1 MKLKVFAAV
10 LALWTLAAC
19 GGDNENSVGEFSNDL
34 LGNEIMVEA
43 VRDPEIP
50 GVVCHVTYFDRSVLD
65 RLRIWDDRADFSQIG
80 RSWRNSGK
88 RQRQSG
94 ESGTEE
100 AHRHI
105 LA

>member
-1 MKLKVFAAV
+1 MKLRLFAA
-10 LALWTLAAC
+10 LAAIWTLAAC

-65 RLRIWDDRADFSQIG
+65 R
-80 RSWRNSGK
+80 
-88 RQRQSG
+88 
-94 ESGTEE
+94 
-100 AHRHI
+100 
-105 LA
+105 